1 MRIPDGKDWGDRVRA
16 GSGSK
21 GPNSQDKA
29 RALPDQDNVL
39 ALPAGTRLRDFQIEK
54 MLGHGGFGITYLARD
69 TRNGES
75 VAVKEYLPI
84 DIAVR
89 VGDATIKARTADDAQ
104 NFQRGIRQ
112 FLDEGRRV
120 ARLSHPSI
128 MEVKEFFLHNG
139 TGYIVFRYE
148 MGPTLKERLARGL
161 LPEGSLRNVLRGLLD
176 GLAVVH
182 AEGLVHRDIKPSNII
197 LSRSRSKT
205 AEVPVLIDFG
215 AAREFSNRPGREMT
229 ALITPGY
236 SPNEQYTR
244 GKQGPPSDLYALGA
258 TAYRCIA
265 GEPPPE
271 ARLRAAGEA
280 MVPAVETGRGPYSV
294 ELLRLIDR
302 MLSMNEAERPAS
314 ATEALAAVDALPP
327 LKERASSSGSQA
339 AGSGATAAG
348 TRTNM
353 QPVEMT
359 MRGEPYT
366 RGHGVNRD
374 IEVHGEGDKQVVLVL
389 PKPEQVD
396 FLMLALRA
404 SPPGQY
410 LAEKAGF
417 QDAPHYFAFDYVE
430 GDREVVGF
438 RSRADLQSRIDRD
451 ADVEISS
458 NDGVMGQAAWPFGE
472 SPRAPVI
479 DSSKMRTLWIAL
491 LVLLLTGFAAAA
503 MNIGRLQD
511 ALCANAGFCTV
522 AQLAFREAE
531 ACLQRSPAC
540 NIDACG
546 VSMRNAVSPR
556 LAARYAQLESRA
568 RNACSTEDMIAFAEA
583 DACAGR
589 SSPCDAGRCF
599 TTYLTK
605 YPNGASVAQAGRAEA
620 QARQACA
627 AAAAPQP
634 QPAKKGGSQPAAKGP
649 QQAAVPPTPQV
660 ALPDGIYDAERRFTG
675 PKSRTDKE
683 NCPPLQR
690 LRVIVLGNTLTFEV
704 TEGAAQTTRKWNGT
718 ILDPA
723 TGKISFLGHKAEPEM
738 ITRYT
743 ILGDYN
749 AAIVDSM
756 LCGAGVFKII
766 K

>member
-1 MRIPDGKDWGDRVRA
+1 VRA

-29 RALPDQDNVL
+29 RGLPEQDNAL
-39 ALPAGTRLRDFQIEK
+39 ALPAGTKLRDFQIDR

-69 TRNGES
+69 TRDGES
-75 VAVKEYLPI
+75 VAIKEYLPI

-89 VGDATIKARTADDAQ
+89 VGDATIKARTSDDVQ

-128 MEVKEFFLHNG
+128 MEVKEFFLLNG

-161 LPEGSLRNVLRGLLD
+161 LPEGSLRAVLRGLLD

-182 AEGLVHRDIKPSNII
+182 AQGLLHRDIKPSNII

-205 AEVPVLIDFG
+205 AEVAVLIDFG
-215 AAREFSNRPGREMT
+215 AAREYSSRPGREMT

-236 SPNEQYTR
+236 SPNEQYRR

-271 ARLRAAGEA
+271 ARLRSERDT
-280 MVPAVETGRGPYSV
+280 MVPAVERGRGAYSV

-302 MLSMNEAERPAS
+302 MLSMDETDRPGS
-314 ATEALAAVDALPP
+314 AVEALAAVDALPAQ
-327 LKERASSSGSQA
+327 KARSSSAQA
-339 AGSGATAAG
+339 AGSFAPATSAKTRETTMHGERYAG
-348 TRTNM
+348 G
-353 QPVEMT
+353 Q
-359 MRGEPYT
+359 
-366 RGHGVNRD
+366 GVTRD
-374 IEVHGEGDKQVVLVL
+374 IEVHGEGAKQVVFVL
-389 PKPEQVD
+389 PKPEKVD
-396 FLMLALRA
+396 FLLLALRVT
-404 SPPGQY
+404 PPGQF
-410 LAEKAGF
+410 LAEKSGF
-417 QDAPHYFAFDYVE
+417 RDTPHYFAFDYVE
-430 GDREVVGF
+430 GDRKVVGF
-438 RSRADLQSRIDRD
+438 RSRADLQSRIERG

-458 NDGVMGQAAWPFGE
+458 NDAVIGQATWPLGRD
-472 SPRAPVI
+472 PRAPII
-479 DSSKMRTLWIAL
+479 DSGKIRAAWIAL

-503 MNIGRLQD
+503 MNIARLQD

-522 AQLAFREAE
+522 PQLAFREAE
-531 ACLQRSPAC
+531 ACIQRSPAC
-540 NIDACG
+540 SVDACAA
-546 VSMRNAVSPR
+546 SMRNANSPR
-556 LAARYAQLESRA
+556 LAARYTELEGRA
-568 RNACSTEDMIAFAEA
+568 KNACRTEDTAAFTEA
-583 DACAGR
+583 NACAR
-589 SSPCDAGRCF
+589 QAAPCDAGRCF
-599 TTYLTK
+599 TTYLTR
-605 YPNGASVAQAGRAEA
+605 YPNGTSAAQAREAEA
-620 QARQACA
+620 QARQACTA
-627 AAAAPQP
+627 ATAQP
-634 QPAKKGGSQPAAKGP
+634 AAKKGGPATRGQQPAAPPPP
-649 QQAAVPPTPQV
+649 QI
-660 ALPDGIYDAERRFTG
+660 ALPDGVYAAERRFTG
-675 PKSRTDKE
+675 PKSRTDE
-683 NCPPLQR
+683 RNCPPLQR
-690 LRVIVLGNTLTFEV
+690 LRVTVSGDKLSFEV
-704 TEGAAQTTRKWNGT
+704 TEGATQTPRKWNGT
-718 ILDPA
+718 ILDPVSG
-723 TGKISFLGHKAEPEM
+723 TISFLGHKAEPEM